1 MMYEKNETKIVNRIK
16 SGTKNQI
23 NEDKKFKKQQQ

>member
-1 MMYEKNETKIVNRIK
+1 MHEKNETKIVNRIK